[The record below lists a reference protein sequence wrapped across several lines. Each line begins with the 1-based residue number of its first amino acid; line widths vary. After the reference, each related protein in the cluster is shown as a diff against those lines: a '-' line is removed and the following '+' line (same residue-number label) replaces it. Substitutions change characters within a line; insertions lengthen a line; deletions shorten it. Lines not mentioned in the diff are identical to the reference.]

1 MKHRI
6 RVGPVLA
13 LLTLGLGLAC
23 GESREDQLK
32 RQLGYENEKTEQK
45 TAEGVEVPPDPVRET
60 LRPVLA
66 KIYSHEKL
74 PGVVDDDV
82 SVANPRY
89 PYELQAGVLAV
100 IKVPRGATKEDKIKA
115 IVLGTAEA
123 DAWVFRKNARRD
135 FAQLIHKVKYGFGD
149 DSKEQILRGY
159 ADLRLL
165 AFFNSPEADAAIAEL
180 EGEAKQVVSAMK
192 EEYTKNRDKYWNEWM
207 GVKMYARRTVAGDEP
222 YRSLLREINKGLG
235 VKEAPPRTLADS
247 VDPAFKQWAAEVEKN
262 EELLTK
268 LTGLREL
275 RERVDFLNDTHAI
288 WAMQGSELIPEKA
301 QGLTPDKEMG
311 YAFLRED
318 LGGGYNDLTFVFDKK
333 LAGNALKRA
342 FLHSLIFRQLLSDY
356 QMLATAGGDWAERN
370 PDGTVVNNTSVVPD
384 EMDPLYARCGAGA
397 ALDSLILGYSGDFP
411 ILQGV
416 PTKAKKQE
424 AILSNAHKCVIEGG
438 KPRIRIP
445 PKDDE
450 FDTEGPAPAS
460 RLALFQM
467 LARFEK
473 IDVNLAGMS
482 DEAPRTAEDEA
493 IDDAEALLKQLKNQ
507 KK

>member
-6 RVGPVLA
+6 RVGHVVLA
-13 LLTLGLGLAC
+13 LLTLGLAC

-32 RQLGYENEKTEQK
+32 RQLGYEKEESAKK
-45 TAEGVEVPPDPVRET
+45 PVEGVEVPPDPVRET

-82 SVANPRY
+82 AVTNQRY
-89 PYELQAGVLAV
+89 PYDLQAGVLSV
-100 IKVPRGATKEDKIKA
+100 IKVPRGVSKEEKIKA

-135 FAQLIHKVKYGFGD
+135 YAQLIHKVKYGFGD
-149 DSKEQILRGY
+149 DTKEKILRGY
-159 ADLRLL
+159 ADLKLL

-180 EGEAKQVVSAMK
+180 DGDAKQVVSAMK
-192 EEYTKNRDKYWNEWM
+192 DEYVKNRDKYWDEWM
-207 GVKMYARRTVAGDEP
+207 GTKMYARRTVAGDEP
-222 YRSLLREINKGLG
+222 YRSLIREINKGLG
-235 VKEAPPRTLADS
+235 VKEEKPRTLAES
-247 VDPAFKQWAAEVEKN
+247 VDPPFKEWAAEVEKN
-262 EELLTK
+262 EELLIK

-288 WAMQGSELIPEKA
+288 WAIQGSDKIPEKA
-301 QGLTPDKEMG
+301 QGLTPDKDMG
-311 YAFLRED
+311 YAVHRED

-333 LAGNALKRA
+333 LSGQNLKRA

-370 PDGTVVNNTSVVPD
+370 PDNTVVNGTSVVPD

-397 ALDSLILGYSGDFP
+397 ALDSLVIGYSGEFP

-416 PTKAKKQE
+416 PTKSKKQE

-445 PKDDE
+445 AKDDE

-482 DEAPRTAEDEA
+482 DEAPRTEEDEA